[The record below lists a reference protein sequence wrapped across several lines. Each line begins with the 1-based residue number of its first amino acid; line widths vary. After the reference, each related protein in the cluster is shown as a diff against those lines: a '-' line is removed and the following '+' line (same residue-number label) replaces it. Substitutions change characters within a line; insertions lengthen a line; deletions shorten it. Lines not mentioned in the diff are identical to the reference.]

1 MLSLKDSSK
10 EYVGTYQLIIKSQPL
25 SEDARTFLLPNHT
38 FEKGTKKIKL
48 ILSESFVLSF
58 ETQRNTISLSF
69 ENIFSKKTY

>member
-38 FEKGTKKIKL
+38 FEKGKKQAYMAYKSRL
-48 ILSESFVLSF
+48 
-58 ETQRNTISLSF
+58 
-69 ENIFSKKTY
+69 NIMAEVY

>member
-38 FEKGTKKIKL
+38 FEKGTKKNSAEK

-58 ETQRNTISLSF
+58 ETQRNTISLYF
-69 ENIFSKKTY
+69 ENNS